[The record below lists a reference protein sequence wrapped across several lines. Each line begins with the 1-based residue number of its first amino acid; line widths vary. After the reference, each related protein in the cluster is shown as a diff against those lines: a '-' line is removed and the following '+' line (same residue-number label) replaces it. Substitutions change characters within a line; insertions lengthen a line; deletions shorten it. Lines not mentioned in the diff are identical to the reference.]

1 MPVRCAVPQ
10 PARSTA
16 TRKRRHMASQ
26 SSGIHLRCE
35 PRQTRIARR
44 GPPTM
49 TTKTLLTCALLSL
62 AAVPALAAE
71 PRPQDRWKLED
82 IYPTDAAFDADA
94 AKVDAQPADVVKCK
108 GKLGASGKRLRER
121 LH

>member
-1 MPVRCAVPQ
+1 M
-10 PARSTA
+10 
-16 TRKRRHMASQ
+16 
-26 SSGIHLRCE
+26 
-35 PRQTRIARR
+35 
-44 GPPTM
+44 M

-94 AKVDAQPADVVKCK
+94 AKVEAQLADVVKCK
-108 GKLGASGKRLRER
+108 GKLGASGKRLRECLDLIYDVTKRYYR
-121 LH
+121 LAVP